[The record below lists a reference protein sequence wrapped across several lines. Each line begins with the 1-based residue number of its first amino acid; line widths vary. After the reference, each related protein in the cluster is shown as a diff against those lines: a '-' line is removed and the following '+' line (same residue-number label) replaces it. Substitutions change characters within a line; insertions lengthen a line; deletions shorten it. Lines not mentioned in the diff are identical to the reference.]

1 MTFFQVPVSISK
13 RSKLSTAFL
22 VNVGCTNFLVLSKVS
37 IDTYAGIETGS
48 QGSLALAQQGYPKLM
63 PAFYCHG

>member
-13 RSKLSTAFL
+13 RSKFSTAFI

-48 QGSLALAQQGYPKLM
+48 QGSLALAQQGYPQLM
-63 PAFYCHG
+63 PSFYCHG